1 MQSAPSALLR
11 STRPVQCVEDPAIK
25 RMRDA
30 PRRQSDSSQAKH
42 KPVASSMSFHGL
54 SVLVPTET
62 EGLRRSAPT
71 PRCDV
76 SSDKTSEAGRVHH
89 RESRP
94 QMWET
99 ATHPPETGAH
109 GVPPRQPR
117 SLSDEGKFGET
128 EVSALTST
136 PDSFI
141 RTAESSSRGLH
152 TY

>member
-1 MQSAPSALLR
+1 MPL
-11 STRPVQCVEDPAIK
+11 
-25 RMRDA
+25 
-30 PRRQSDSSQAKH
+30 
-42 KPVASSMSFHGL
+42 HGL

-76 SSDKTSEAGRVHH
+76 SSDKTSEDGRVHH
-89 RESRP
+89 RGSRP

-99 ATHPPETGAH
+99 ASHPPETGAH
-109 GVPPRQPR
+109 DVPPRQPR

-136 PDSFI
+136 PGSFI
-141 RTAESSSRGLH
+141 RKIESSIRGSTLLEGYRDALTSPRAFPHNVLLPFPPLH
-152 TY
+152 ASASSLKPHPGQIR